1 MSKKNCG
8 HYSGIGGQAVLE
20 GVMMKNKDE
29 YAVAV
34 RKPDGNI
41 EVKKEKY
48 AGALAGSKLTKLPF
62 VRGVFNFIDSLVL
75 GMQTLTYSASFYE
88 DDEAEET
95 KTDKLLNKVTKGN
108 AEKVFMGFTVAFSIV
123 LAVADFY
130 RTSLWNQ
137 PAVSFLCQE
146 CFSSRHS
153 GRRGASCHFP
163 GICGHYRFHEGYQ
176 KGLPVPWSGAQMH

>member
-48 AGALAGSKLTKLPF
+48 AGALAGGKLTKLPF

-75 GMQTLTYSASFYE
+75 GMQTLTYSASF
-88 DDEAEET
+88 T
-95 KTDKLLNKVTKGN
+95 KMMKRKRPK
-108 AEKVFMGFTVAFSIV
+108 
-123 LAVADFY
+123 
-130 RTSLWNQ
+130 RTS
-137 PAVSFLCQE
+137 C
-146 CFSSRHS
+146 
-153 GRRGASCHFP
+153 
-163 GICGHYRFHEGYQ
+163 
-176 KGLPVPWSGAQMH
+176 

>member
-95 KTDKLLNKVTKGN
+95 KNGQAAEQSNQRKCGKGIHGIYGSLLHCSG
-108 AEKVFMGFTVAFSIV
+108 GG
-123 LAVADFY
+123 DFY

-176 KGLPVPWSGAQMH
+176 KGLPVP